1 MKLKCGIDAAR
12 ISRLTHVNPK
22 IKKRFVQRVY
32 TEREQAQAR
41 GRDDALASLFAAK
54 EAASKALGTGIGR
67 VSWRDIE
74 VLHRPTGEPR
84 IKLHG
89 VAKKVAKLKR
99 LTKWA
104 VSITH
109 EGDFAIASV
118 VALGGKSKK

>member
-1 MKLKCGIDAAR
+1 MKLKCGIDAVL
-12 ISRLTHVNPK
+12 ITRLVELNPK
-22 IKKRFVQRVY
+22 IKARFIQRVY

-41 GRDDALASLFAAK
+41 GKDEALASLFVVK
-54 EAASKALGTGIGR
+54 EAASKALGTGIGK

-74 VLHRPTGEPR
+74 VLHRLTGEPR
-84 IKLHG
+84 VKLHG
-89 VAKKVAKLKR
+89 FAKKVAKLKK

-118 VALGGKSKK
+118 VAIGGNPKK

>member
-12 ISRLTHVNPK
+12 ISRLVEVNPK
-22 IKKRFVQRVY
+22 IKARFIQRVY

-41 GRDDALASLFAAK
+41 GRDEALASLFAVK
-54 EAASKALGTGIGR
+54 EAASKALGTGIGK
-67 VSWRDIE
+67 VNWRDIE
-74 VLHRPTGEPR
+74 VLHRITGEPKL
-84 IKLHG
+84 KLHG
-89 VAKKVAKLKR
+89 VAKKVAKLKK

-118 VALGGKSKK
+118 VALGGKTKK